1 MLLTHKWL
9 NDTSNLL
16 FLFCEY
22 CGRASSLVIP
32 APLYRDRQMHI
43 LGHQHPEPSVP
54 AQSMEK
60 GMENT
65 SSCPSLSHI
74 SSNRQFQLT
83 SSTLCQLLV
92 KCGSNAGKVSINHGS
107 MFVQIW
113 FKCFSTVGQSCI
125 KSGSSIGQSSE
136 KLLANSAA
144 IVGQSCV
151 THSSNMVQK
160 CVNGVSI
167 DRQLCVN
174 CGVNCGSIMGQSW
187 VNYGSIL
194 GQVWVNHASIMDQS

>member
-1 MLLTHKWL
+1 MMVLTHKWL

-16 FLFCEY
+16 LLFCEY

-32 APLYRDRQMHI
+32 APLYRDRQMHR
-43 LGHQHPEPSVP
+43 LGHQHPEPSVA

-92 KCGSNAGKVSINHGS
+92 KCASNAGKVSVNHGS
-107 MFVQIW
+107 TVVQIW
-113 FKCFSTVGQSCI
+113 VKCFSTVGQSCV
-125 KSGSSIGQSSE
+125 KCGSSIGQSSDNCWPI
-136 KLLANSAA
+136 L
-144 IVGQSCV
+144 Q
-151 THSSNMVQK
+151 
-160 CVNGVSI
+160 
-167 DRQLCVN
+167 QL
-174 CGVNCGSIMGQSW
+174 S
-187 VNYGSIL
+187 
-194 GQVWVNHASIMDQS
+194 VNHASIIGQTWFKNASTVGQLIDK